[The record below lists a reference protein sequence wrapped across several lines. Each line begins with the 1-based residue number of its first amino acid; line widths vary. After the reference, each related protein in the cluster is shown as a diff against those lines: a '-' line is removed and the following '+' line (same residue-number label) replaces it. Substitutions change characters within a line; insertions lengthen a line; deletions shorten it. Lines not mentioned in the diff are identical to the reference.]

1 MKTLLLISAFGLSA
15 FQHLP
20 ADPPR
25 PFGAGT
31 ITRGSDGFTAITT
44 RFGNGTRTVIT
55 SPGKPSQS
63 LTTTRFGN
71 GSLTRMSDGR
81 TAVTS
86 RFGWRRTDTGGRKDQ
101 ARLIFLPTSALRHQT
116 SAIRSSIQSDKSRS
130 ITGARTAS
138 QASRAATSMS
148 PSPPASTRL
157 STQRSKRSVI
167 RE

>member
-1 MKTLLLISAFGLSA
+1 MKLLLPLLTLHFSLGTLAA
-15 FQHLP
+15 NPP
-20 ADPPR
+20 A

-31 ITRGSDGFTAITT
+31 ITRSSDGSTAITT

-81 TAVTS
+81 TAITS
-86 RFGWRRTDTGGRKDQ
+86 RFGWRRTDTGGRKEQ
-101 ARLIFLPTSALRHQT
+101 TRLIFLPTSALRPQT

-130 ITGARTAS
+130 ITGARTDS
-138 QASRAATSMS
+138 HKLRISGKS
-148 PSPPASTRL
+148 
-157 STQRSKRSVI
+157 SKK
-167 RE
+167 